1 MRTIADFGPPIVP
14 SDVYFMHIVQKFDAT
29 PLGQAAKI
37 AWL

>member
-14 SDVYFMHIVQKFDAT
+14 SDVYFMHIVQKFDAA
-29 PLGQAAKI
+29 LRVQAAKN